1 MADSLSAELALYQR
15 DFVRRFLAPNAP
27 RYQLLLAPVGTGKT
41 FTASAI
47 VDSILR
53 TPSRVLFVTP
63 IGMRTLE
70 YALGPS
76 LPWTEIKITKAW
88 LRERSSEP
96 DGADGGWP
104 AWMLGVVN
112 PRTLA
117 DSWVAKE
124 LATTDWDLV
133 VVDEANSLGPRA
145 ERAVHQLLVEET
157 VRRLLVL
164 GIPTMEL
171 PLGSI
176 GGLHVE
182 SWKLS
187 ALGRNGL
194 PAVEQVHNFHSVL
207 FERSPDERSL
217 LQRVQRL
224 LEETEH
230 YSIEWGI
237 HDLDQAASSSPYA
250 LQARALQA
258 LERLRSRRNALAHG
272 RTAGDVVTSR
282 TRAAE
287 FGQLSMVVDELQ
299 AIADAVDRLGEDSRY
314 ATFTELLRVG
324 SVRLGEE
331 RVVVFCA
338 EQSTAD
344 YIANGL
350 TILER
355 PFLRIRA
362 EGTPL
367 ADISSALRRPNTI
380 VVADDQAVAG
390 LDLVNARQVINYDLV
405 PDVRRMLARWL
416 SVGGAHRSPLE
427 VWTLLD
433 RSPEGLPEGQAL
445 QLMPYLAGVGL
456 DRQ

>member
-1 MADSLSAELALYQR
+1 MADSLSTELAVYQR

-47 VDSILR
+47 VDSVLR

-63 IGMRTLE
+63 IGMRSLE

-96 DGADGGWP
+96 NGADGGWP
-104 AWMLGVVN
+104 VWMLGVVN

-133 VVDEANSLGPRA
+133 VIDEANSLSPRA
-145 ERAVHQLLVEET
+145 EQAVRQLVVEGT

-164 GIPTMEL
+164 GIPTIDL

-194 PAVEQVHNFHSVL
+194 PGVEQVHSFHSVF

-224 LEETEH
+224 LKETEH
-230 YSIEWGI
+230 DSIEWGI

-314 ATFTELLRVG
+314 ATFTELLRAG
-324 SVRLGEE
+324 PARLGKE

-338 EQSTAD
+338 EPSTAD

-355 PFLRIRA
+355 PFLHIRA

-367 ADISSALRRPNTI
+367 ADVISALQRPNTV

-390 LDLVNARQVINYDLV
+390 LDLVNARQVVNYDLV

-416 SVGGAHRSPLE
+416 SVGGAHHNPLE

-433 RSPEGLPEGQAL
+433 RSSEGLPESQAL
-445 QLMPYLAGVGL
+445 QLMPYLADAGL